1 MIDVLVVRSVAP
13 VMMEKRNVTTSKG
26 NRDRRMAT
34 KASKVG
40 PGGISCSCCRKG
52 TKAEVKKWHNKA
64 VRRKVRTTLREQ
76 I

>member
-1 MIDVLVVRSVAP
+1 MKGVLVVKNVALAT
-13 VMMEKRNVTTSKG
+13 MEKQSVTMSKG
-26 NRDRRMAT
+26 NQDRRVPT

-40 PGGISCSCCRKG
+40 PGGISCRCCRKG